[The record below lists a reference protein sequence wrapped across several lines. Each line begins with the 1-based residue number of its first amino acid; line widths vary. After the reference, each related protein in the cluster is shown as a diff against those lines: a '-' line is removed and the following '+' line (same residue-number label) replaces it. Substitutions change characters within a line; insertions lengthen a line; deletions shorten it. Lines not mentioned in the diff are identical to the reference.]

1 MVCCIGIQIFDEARI
16 SVKPYVKI
24 SQQKSRIF
32 MKFKKLKTV
41 RKSSFTDDALN
52 INVKKPEET
61 KIILISLC
69 VKATMC

>member
-1 MVCCIGIQIFDEARI
+1 
-16 SVKPYVKI
+16 
-24 SQQKSRIF
+24 

-41 RKSSFTDDALN
+41 GKSGFTDDALN

-61 KIILISLC
+61 KRILISLC